1 MIDLRQLVVN
11 IRKAPKLAGVYVKK
25 APVTKIDEESIDV
38 TSEEKKEESMTSKT
52 LE

>member
-1 MIDLRQLVVN
+1 VKGQNDIN
-11 IRKAPKLAGVYVKK
+11 NKIGKSPKLAVVYVKK
-25 APVTKIDEESIDV
+25 APATKIDEESLDV